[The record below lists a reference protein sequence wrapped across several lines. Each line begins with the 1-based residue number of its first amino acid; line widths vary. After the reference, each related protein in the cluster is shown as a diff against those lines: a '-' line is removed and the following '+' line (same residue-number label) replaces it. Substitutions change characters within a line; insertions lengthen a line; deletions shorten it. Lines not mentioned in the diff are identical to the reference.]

1 MPNNFLENFTNY
13 INNNLP
19 FLNESKLLIAV
30 SGGIDSVV
38 LVYLC
43 KQLNLD
49 ISLAHCNFNL
59 RGLESEKDEAFVN
72 NLGEELGLEVF
83 VQNFDTETYAKQHKL
98 SIQMAARELRYQ
110 WFEALQC
117 QLDFDYILTAHHAD
131 DNLETFLINLSRG
144 TGLEG
149 LSGIPV
155 INDALVRPLL
165 AFTRDDIE
173 AYAVLNKIEWREDA
187 SNASIKYLRNKI
199 RHEVIPILKGINPQL
214 LQNFNK
220 TISHLNES
228 LDIINDRMNKVSD
241 EIISV
246 QEDALQFNISKIKT
260 LNNPRAYLYE
270 LLKDYG
276 FTEWDDVFDLLEA
289 QSGKQ
294 LFSEGWR
301 LVKHRDSL
309 LLSQIVISKNQNIF
323 ISSFDNPIQIATG
336 VLYFEEVENI
346 STLHKDSIYVDKN
359 LLKFPLIVRPKKDGD
374 SFFPFGMKG
383 SKKLSKFLKDE
394 KLSLID
400 KEKIELLCSCEE
412 IVWVICNRADN
423 RFRVTDKTKTILKI
437 CLK

>member
-1 MPNNFLENFTNY
+1 MISQFKNH
-13 INNNLP
+13 INNNLS

-38 LVYLC
+38 LVHLFN
-43 KQLNLD
+43 KLNYD

-59 RGLESEKDEAFVN
+59 RGLESDKDEAFVI
-72 NLGEELGLEVF
+72 NLAEDLGLEVF
-83 VQNFDTETYAKQHKL
+83 IQNFDTDNYAKQHKL

-110 WFEALQC
+110 WFEELRC
-117 QLDFDYILTAHHAD
+117 QLDYNYILTAHHSD

-155 INDALVRPLL
+155 VNDAIVRPLL
-165 AFTRDDIE
+165 SFSRFDIE
-173 AYAVLNKIEWREDA
+173 TYAELNNIEWREDV
-187 SNASIKYLRNKI
+187 SNVSVKYLRNKI

-220 TISHLNES
+220 TILHLNES
-228 LDIINDRMNKVSD
+228 LDIINDRVNEVSD

-246 QEDALQFNISKIKT
+246 KEDAIQFNISKIKA

-276 FTEWDDVFDLLEA
+276 FTEWDDVFLLLDA

-294 LFSEGWR
+294 LLCENWR
-301 LVKHRDSL
+301 LVKDRDSL
-309 LLSQIVISKNQNIF
+309 LLSRRVSSVNQNVN
-323 ISSFDNPIQIATG
+323 ISSLEHPIQITSG
-336 VLYFEEVENI
+336 VLFFEEVNEI
-346 STLHKDSIYVDKN
+346 STLDLDSIYVDKD
-359 LLKFPLIVRPKKDGD
+359 LLKLPLIVRTKRDGD
-374 SFFPFGMKG
+374 SFIPFGMEG
-383 SKKLSKFLKDE
+383 SKKLSKFCKDE

-400 KEKIELLCSCEE
+400 KEKIELLCSDED
-412 IVWVICNRADN
+412 IVWVIGSRADN
-423 RFRVTDKTKTILKI
+423 RFRITEKTKTILKI
-437 CLK
+437 SLK

>member
-1 MPNNFLENFTNY
+1 MISQFKNH
-13 INNNLP
+13 INNNLS

-38 LVYLC
+38 LVHL
-43 KQLNLD
+43 LNKLNYD

-59 RGLESEKDEAFVN
+59 RGLESDNDEAFVI
-72 NLGEELGLEVF
+72 NLAEDLGLEVF
-83 VQNFDTETYAKQHKL
+83 IQNFDTDNYAKQHKL

-110 WFEALQC
+110 WFEELRC
-117 QLDFDYILTAHHAD
+117 QLDYNYILTAHHSD

-155 INDALVRPLL
+155 VNDAIVRPLL
-165 AFTRDDIE
+165 SFSRFDIE
-173 AYAVLNKIEWREDA
+173 TYAELNNIEWREDV
-187 SNASIKYLRNKI
+187 SNVSVKYLRNKI

-228 LDIINDRMNKVSD
+228 LDIIDDRVNEVSD

-246 QEDALQFNISKIKT
+246 KEDAIQFNISKIKA

-276 FTEWDDVFDLLEA
+276 FTEWDDVFLLLDA

-294 LFSEGWR
+294 LLCENWR
-301 LVKHRDSL
+301 LVKDRDSL
-309 LLSQIVISKNQNIF
+309 LLSRRVSSVNQNVN
-323 ISSFDNPIQIATG
+323 ISSLEHPIQIISG
-336 VLYFEEVENI
+336 VLFFEEVNEI
-346 STLHKDSIYVDKN
+346 STLDLDSIYVDKD
-359 LLKFPLIVRPKKDGD
+359 LLKLPLIVRTKRDGD
-374 SFFPFGMKG
+374 SFIPFGMEG
-383 SKKLSKFLKDE
+383 SKKLSKFCKDE

-400 KEKIELLCSCEE
+400 KEKIELLCSDED
-412 IVWVICNRADN
+412 IVWVIGSRADN
-423 RFRVTDKTKTILKI
+423 RFRITEKTKTILKI
-437 CLK
+437 SLK